1 MKFFLPVLVSLIS
14 FQSFAQNIQLHYDLR
29 HTVDPAANPRNFP
42 TLYFEYFKAQDS
54 GRAFIKP
61 GAFLFKMQADLL
73 GSGNNIGKMYMQVA
87 QTLRFWKPQVFLHL
101 SYQRRAWGYRTQT
114 IQLLYRQYLVGR
126 GGLSVSMEGRLL
138 HRGAGLQICSL
149 CKTQL

>member
-1 MKFFLPVLVSLIS
+1 MGIDIRLNKIISHEVFSAGADQPDLV
-14 FQSFAQNIQLHYDLR
+14 QSFAQNIQLHYDLR

-87 QTLRFWKPQVFLHL
+87 YPSSTARERDAA
-101 SYQRRAWGYRTQT
+101 SA
-114 IQLLYRQYLVGR
+114 
-126 GGLSVSMEGRLL
+126 
-138 HRGAGLQICSL
+138 
-149 CKTQL
+149 